1 FVGERIPIRATVFR
15 EGHDA
20 VACAA
25 VVTAP
30 DGTTT
35 EHRMAPCEPAGW
47 NRWEARVRPDAVGTW
62 RFHIEAWDD
71 PWQTWVHHAEVKIPA
86 GIDVH
91 LVCAEGA
98 DLFARAARVAEE
110 AGASAGQVQA
120 LRAARAALTGPSQ
133 VEDRLAE
140 VLQAHI
146 RALMEKYAPRP
157 LLTRSAGY
165 EVFTDRRRAGFASW
179 YEFFPRSQGAEQ
191 RADAS

>member
-1 FVGERIPIRATVFR
+1 MQFRRQYWNGEAEAGRVTVANSESFRATPAALTGTVVPVTVPAGGIGRIPITKVHPVVEGGAHPAKAFVGERIPIRATVFR

-71 PWQTWVHHAEVKIPA
+71 PWQTW
-86 GIDVH
+86 
-91 LVCAEGA
+91 
-98 DLFARAARVAEE
+98 
-110 AGASAGQVQA
+110 
-120 LRAARAALTGPSQ
+120 
-133 VEDRLAE
+133 
-140 VLQAHI
+140 
-146 RALMEKYAPRP
+146 
-157 LLTRSAGY
+157 
-165 EVFTDRRRAGFASW
+165 
-179 YEFFPRSQGAEQ
+179 
-191 RADAS
+191 